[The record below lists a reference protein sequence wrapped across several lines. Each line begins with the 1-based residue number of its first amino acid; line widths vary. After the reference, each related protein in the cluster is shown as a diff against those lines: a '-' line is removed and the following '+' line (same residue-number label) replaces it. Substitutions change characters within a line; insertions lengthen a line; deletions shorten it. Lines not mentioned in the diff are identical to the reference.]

1 MDATLHQ
8 KIDPSLFPSCLASTL
23 RWFQIANWKKIF
35 LIAFRQILSK
45 ILSVVHIFSF
55 IITTYLKKFTGSK
68 SLSTKQCSAEL
79 SSWIIPHVFPF
90 YEKCIPSF
98 HLASCQYHIWT
109 AYDRFRG
116 NLEVGGR
123 IRLSS
128 KKSTSPNRNFHVI
141 TQ

>member
-1 MDATLHQ
+1 MDATPYR
-8 KIDPSLFPSCLASTL
+8 KNDPPLFPSCLTSSL
-23 RWFQIANWKKIF
+23 PWLQITNCKKIF

-45 ILSVVHIFSF
+45 ILSAVHIFSF

-90 YEKCIPSF
+90 YQKYITSF
-98 HLASCQYHIWT
+98 HLASSQCHVWT
-109 AYDRFRG
+109 AYDRFGG